1 MVRSVGGRLPS
12 AVRKKLEQRLDEL
25 ERESIPVLEVELST
39 TPGLDAAALLA
50 AARRER
56 ERILDAFREAEEP
69 AGKWNPRYIEVG
81 DTVTINEIGTRA
93 VERYTI
99 VPIEARSALDDG
111 WISSASP
118 LGSSLLG
125 RAPGD
130 VVDVRTPGGL
140 HRYRILDFEEA

>member
-1 MVRSVGGRLPS
+1 MVRSVEGRLPS
-12 AVRKKLEQRLDEL
+12 TVRKKLEQRLDEL
-25 ERESIPVLEVELST
+25 ERETIPVLEVELST
-39 TPGLDAAALLA
+39 TPGLDAAALLG

-56 ERILDAFREAEEP
+56 ERIRDAFRDAEGTP
-69 AGKWNPRYIEVG
+69 GRWNPRYIEVG
-81 DTVTINEIGTRA
+81 DTVTINEIATRA

-111 WISSASP
+111 WISAASP

-130 VVDVRTPGGL
+130 VVDVRTPDGL

>member
-1 MVRSVGGRLPS
+1 MPS

-25 ERESIPVLEVELST
+25 EQESIPVLEVELST
-39 TPGLDAAALLA
+39 TPGLDAAALLT

-56 ERILDAFREAEEP
+56 ERILDAFQEAEDAP
-69 AGKWNPRYIEVG
+69 AEWNPRYIEVG
-81 DTVTINEIGTRA
+81 DTVTINEIGTRT

-99 VPIEARSALDDG
+99 VPIEARSALDEG
-111 WISSASP
+111 WISWASP

-140 HRYRILDFEEA
+140 HRYRILNFEEA